1 MKLERLCQYT
11 LHCLYSKII
20 PFHLLRR
27 PGKNNT
33 APIPIVI
40 VQISSFFAIYS
51 LGVLPL
57 LIVQYISWEAARHR
71 QSSEWTTTKFPRVAA
86 NNYCCDMIA
95 HQLLNGKVI
104 LTDYLASFI
113 CWALNCPF
121 QICDLSL
128 AKSSEIKVKVTHE

>member
-1 MKLERLCQYT
+1 MKLERLCQYI

-27 PGKNNT
+27 PGKNKHCNNSHSN
-33 APIPIVI
+33 II
-40 VQISSFFAIYS
+40 FFAIYS

-95 HQLLNGKVI
+95 H
-104 LTDYLASFI
+104 
-113 CWALNCPF
+113 
-121 QICDLSL
+121 
-128 AKSSEIKVKVTHE
+128 